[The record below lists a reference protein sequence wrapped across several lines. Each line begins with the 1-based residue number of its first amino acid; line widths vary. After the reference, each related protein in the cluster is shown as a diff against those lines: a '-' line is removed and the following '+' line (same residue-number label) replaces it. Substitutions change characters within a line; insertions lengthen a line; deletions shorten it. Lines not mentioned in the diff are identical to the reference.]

1 MPLLD
6 LEEAQRR
13 LLAMAAPTQGE
24 TIAVEAAAG
33 RYLAAP
39 LLAQRTQPSDPLS
52 AMDGWAVRAA
62 DMPGPWTIIGESAV
76 SHPFAGDIDAGH
88 AVRISTG
95 AIVPPGADAV
105 LVQEECRRDGDTLH
119 FEGTPPDPLAR
130 HIRPRGLD
138 FTEDAV
144 LLDAGARLSPAAL
157 ALAIGGGHGTVPVR
171 RRPRVTIIDCGDEL
185 RAPGEPLGPGDLPAS
200 NGPML
205 AAMCGELP
213 CDVTRRGPIGDERE
227 ALITAFGA
235 ADDADLVITSG
246 GASVGDHD
254 LIRPT
259 LESIGA
265 ELAFWR
271 VAMKPGKPVMVARR
285 ERQIVLGL
293 PGNPVSCFVTA
304 FLFALPLIRAMNG
317 CTAPLPTRQVMPIRG
332 SLGPTGKRAE
342 FIRARIRDGAAE
354 PLRLQD
360 SGAIAPLAMADAL
373 IIRPAHAKSIQNGAE
388 VSIFRLYG

>member
-1 MPLLD
+1 MLD
-6 LEEAQRR
+6 LEDAQQR

-24 TIAVEAAAG
+24 TIAVESAAG
-33 RYLAAP
+33 RYLAEP
-39 LLAQRTQPSDPLS
+39 LLARRTQPSHPLS
-52 AMDGWAVRAA
+52 AMDGWAVRGA
-62 DMPGPWTIIGESAV
+62 DMPGPWTIAGESAAG
-76 SHPFAGDIDAGH
+76 HPFAEEVDAGR

-105 LVQEECRRDGDTLH
+105 LVQEECRRDGNTLH
-119 FEGTPPDPLAR
+119 FAGTAPDPLSR

-138 FTEDAV
+138 FTEGSV
-144 LLDAGARLSPAAL
+144 LLSAGARLSPAAL

-171 RRPRVTIIDCGDEL
+171 RRPRVTILDCGDEL

-205 AAMCGELP
+205 TAMCGELP
-213 CDVTRRGPIGDERE
+213 CDVTRRGPVADERE
-227 ALITAFGA
+227 ALLAAFGT

-259 LESIGA
+259 LESMGA

-285 ERQIVLGL
+285 GRQIVLGL

-317 CTAPLPTRQVMPIRG
+317 CTNPLPTAQTMPLRG
-332 SLGPTGKRAE
+332 SLEPVGKRAE
-342 FIRARIRDGAAE
+342 FIRARIHEGMVE

-360 SGAIAPLAMADAL
+360 SGAIAPLAVADAL
-373 IIRPAHAKSIQNGAE
+373 IVRPAHAKCIQNGDD
-388 VSIFRLYG
+388 VPIFRLYG